1 MSLQTP
7 SDNWW
12 KGGQYFECIWQ
23 TKIIHLLQMSD
34 SLFNPSSKGCN
45 VYMSVIK
52 NGVGLTTTN
61 GIPPQY
67 SRDKLHE
74 SQNVMN

>member
-1 MSLQTP
+1 
-7 SDNWW
+7 
-12 KGGQYFECIWQ
+12 
-23 TKIIHLLQMSD
+23 
-34 SLFNPSSKGCN
+34 
-45 VYMSVIK
+45 MSVIK

-61 GIPPQY
+61 GIPLQY

>member
-1 MSLQTP
+1 
-7 SDNWW
+7 
-12 KGGQYFECIWQ
+12 
-23 TKIIHLLQMSD
+23 MSD
-34 SLFNPSSKGCN
+34 YLFNPSSKGCN